1 MPEISVA
8 DELFARW
15 QLARE
20 ANVEPKGPRQLSDRW
35 RGEAVEVI
43 HHIQQAGVLS
53 VGPTAGVLEQSD
65 DTGILLSITDPQRGS
80 VERRYF
86 PWSSV
91 IQIIAPLG

>member
-1 MPEISVA
+1 MG
-8 DELFARW
+8 
-15 QLARE
+15 
-20 ANVEPKGPRQLSDRW
+20 EP
-35 RGEAVEVI
+35 VEVI

-53 VGPTAGVLEQSD
+53 VGPIAGVLEESD

-80 VERRYF
+80 VEHRFF

>member
-1 MPEISVA
+1 MES
-8 DELFARW
+8 
-15 QLARE
+15 
-20 ANVEPKGPRQLSDRW
+20 KGIRRVSDRW
-35 RGEAVEVI
+35 LGEPVEVI

-80 VERRYF
+80 VEHRYF

-91 IQIIAPLG
+91 ITMAASVG

>member
-1 MPEISVA
+1 
-8 DELFARW
+8 
-15 QLARE
+15 
-20 ANVEPKGPRQLSDRW
+20 VEPKGVRRISDRW
-35 RGEAVEVI
+35 MGEPVEVI

-53 VGPTAGVLEQSD
+53 VGPTAGVLEESD

-80 VERRYF
+80 VEHRFF

>member
-1 MPEISVA
+1 
-8 DELFARW
+8 
-15 QLARE
+15 
-20 ANVEPKGPRQLSDRW
+20 VEPKGIRRVSDRW
-35 RGEAVEVI
+35 LGEPVEVI

-53 VGPTAGVLEQSD
+53 VGPTAGVLEESD

-80 VERRYF
+80 VEHRFF

>member
-1 MPEISVA
+1 VESKGVQRIA
-8 DELFARW
+8 DRCMG
-15 QLARE
+15 
-20 ANVEPKGPRQLSDRW
+20 EP
-35 RGEAVEVI
+35 VEVM

-80 VERRYF
+80 VEHRYF

-91 IQIIAPLG
+91 ITMAASVG